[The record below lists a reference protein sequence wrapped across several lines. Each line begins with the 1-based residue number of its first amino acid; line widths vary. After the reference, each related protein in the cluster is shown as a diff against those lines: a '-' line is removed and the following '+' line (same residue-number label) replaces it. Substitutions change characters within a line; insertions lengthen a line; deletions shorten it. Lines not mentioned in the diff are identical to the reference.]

1 MPMEGELVNAF
12 YGFLRLGAMFALKN
26 MYPSMKKF
34 FVRKFGKKNVSIDP
48 KFREQIMLNLPEITR
63 NMSSADRHV
72 AGDQ

>member
-12 YGFLRLGAMFALKN
+12 YGLLGLGAMCALKY

-48 KFREQIMLNLPEITR
+48 KFREQIMLNLPEITS

>member
-1 MPMEGELVNAF
+1 
-12 YGFLRLGAMFALKN
+12 
-26 MYPSMKKF
+26 MKKF